1 MQVTQNIFQRMFS
14 RWEDS
19 PNDQQYYVKMLFAI
33 LSALVCGIAGPAFAG
48 LRGLMF
54 GILVY
59 ILSLFVVVYALEID
73 PEELGGRQKLITGTL
88 PSYLLLWVLLW
99 TVLYAFTLPPEIIE
113 NLRFVFDALRMRL

>member
-1 MQVTQNIFQRMFS
+1 MQVTRNIVQRLFS

-33 LSALVCGIAGPAFAG
+33 LSAIVCGVAGPAFAG
-48 LRGLMF
+48 LRGLLF
-54 GILVY
+54 GTLVY
-59 ILSLFVVVYALEID
+59 ILSLYVVVYILEID

-113 NLRFVFDALRMRL
+113 NLRFVTDAIHMGL